1 MNEDDWCEL
10 TQNFHPLEHM
20 EHVLKVMG
28 KVRVFSTD
36 DDRLYLFTDT
46 DLNLKH
52 AVYRIG
58 KRWICP
64 CQYATPCPGV
74 AVMQVASFGWTIDPA
89 DDKEG

>member
-10 TQNFHPLEHM
+10 TDNFDPLEHM
-20 EHVLKVMG
+20 EDVLKVMG

-36 DDRLYLFTDT
+36 DDRLYLFTTPELD
-46 DLNLKH
+46 LKH

-64 CQYATPCPGV
+64 CRFAMPCPGV
-74 AVMQVASFGWTIDPA
+74 AVMQVASFGWTIEDDDP
-89 DDKEG
+89 EG